1 MSPLLRAFVAL
12 ALLTSAIPAQGQPA
26 RRQPFLTDT
35 TANMYKLAE
44 GVFAITHASATS
56 DWPHGNTGV
65 VIGSDGILIIDSNYL
80 PDRAE
85 MDLALIRRVSNLPVR
100 YLVNTHWHGDHTH
113 GNGVYRD
120 SFPGLT
126 IIGPRQSAPFIALN
140 LEKLPKGALKPDSYN
155 RTTLARLEATL
166 SRGTDSAGRTLSA
179 EERTRL
185 TGNVVAR
192 RNEIAQLAR
201 VKVAPPNLLF
211 DDSIALDLGG
221 RRVEIRDMGRANSPH
236 DVVIYLPDEQVL
248 FTGDI
253 LVSPLPYTTGASPAP
268 WIDVLRALER
278 YPVTSLVPGHGPVFS
293 NHDYT
298 TLVRETF
305 EMVRSQV
312 DSMYRAGVPMDRAVA
327 GVDVAQQRLKF
338 LTRDGTPIGTSLWE
352 LFTRAVAQP
361 LAECYHGYRC

>member
-1 MSPLLRAFVAL
+1 MPPLLRALVAL
-12 ALLTSAIPAQGQPA
+12 SLLTSALPAQTPV

-44 GVFAITHASATS
+44 GVFAITHAAATP

-100 YLVNTHWHGDHTH
+100 YLINTHWHGDHTH

-126 IIGPRQSAPFIALN
+126 ILGPRQSAPFIALN
-140 LEKLPKGALKPDSYN
+140 LEKLPKGALKPDSYT
-155 RTTLARLEATL
+155 RTRLARVEAAL
-166 SRGTDSAGRTLSA
+166 ARGTDSTGRALTA
-179 EERTRL
+179 EERSRFTSE
-185 TGNVVAR
+185 AAMR

-201 VKVAPPNLLF
+201 VRVAAPNLIF
-211 DDSIALDLGG
+211 DDNLTLDLGG
-221 RRVEIRDMGRANSPH
+221 RRVEIRDMGRANSPN

-253 LVSPLPYTTGASPAP
+253 LVSPLPYTTGASPEP
-268 WIDVLRALER
+268 WIDVLRTLEG

-293 NHDYT
+293 NHDYM

-305 EMVRSQV
+305 AMVRSQV
-312 DSMYRAGVPMDRAVA
+312 DSMYRAGIPLDRAVA
-327 GVDVAQQRLKF
+327 GVNIDAQRTKF